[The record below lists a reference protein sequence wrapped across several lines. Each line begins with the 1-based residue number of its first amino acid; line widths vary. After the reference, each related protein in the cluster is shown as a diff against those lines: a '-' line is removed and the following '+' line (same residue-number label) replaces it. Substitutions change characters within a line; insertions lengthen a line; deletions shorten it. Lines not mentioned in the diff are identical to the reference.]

1 MIYSQMKFS
10 FGKRKNIES
19 PKMNRNLSSFLIR
32 NFLRYNSTTT
42 NFLPKYLA
50 TKILLDAKRKSNLK
64 FADLATKLNVNKVWL
79 TSAILGQHPI
89 NENLSKE
96 LIKIL
101 NIKDSGNYKIENLIQ
116 TLGSIPDCRGLVNTS
131 VTSDPVI
138 RRLQEFLDV
147 YGDSLKTLIKEEFGD
162 GIMSAIDCTVHL
174 DKQTSTID
182 NGKEDRIVITINGKY
197 LQYKHID

>member
-1 MIYSQMKFS
+1 M
-10 FGKRKNIES
+10 
-19 PKMNRNLSSFLIR
+19 
-32 NFLRYNSTTT
+32 
-42 NFLPKYLA
+42 
-50 TKILLDAKRKSNLK
+50 
-64 FADLATKLNVNKVWL
+64 
-79 TSAILGQHPI
+79 
-89 NENLSKE
+89 
-96 LIKIL
+96 IKIL